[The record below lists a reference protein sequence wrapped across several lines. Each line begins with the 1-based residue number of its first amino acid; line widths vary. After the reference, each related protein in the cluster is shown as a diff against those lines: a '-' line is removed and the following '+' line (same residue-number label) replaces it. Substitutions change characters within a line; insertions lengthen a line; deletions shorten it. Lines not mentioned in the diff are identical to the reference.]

1 MRKGQSLQQ
10 MVLGKLDVHKKN
22 EKWILVSYTKNQ
34 KWIKYLKTR
43 SETVKLFEKTQG
55 EILDIGQMLSWILH
69 QNTSNR
75 SKNRH
80 MGLDQM

>member
-1 MRKGQSLQQ
+1 

-43 SETVKLFEKTQG
+43 SETEKLFEKNTG
-55 EILDIGQMLSWILH
+55 ENL
-69 QNTSNR
+69 
-75 SKNRH
+75 
-80 MGLDQM
+80 